1 MEDMAPEIYAYL
13 TEALDYI
20 QRYALR
26 RGDVDWE
33 TVRSEAL
40 VRIQEAQ
47 VLADTHP
54 TLRWVLSCLGDRHS
68 HLISP
73 QSRQES
79 QEGRATSMGLSVVYP
94 EGVIVD
100 VQTNSSAEQAG
111 LLVRDTIATVNG
123 IPVAQLDRTS
133 FRRALYT
140 TPLTLT
146 FTRANQAG
154 QTSVTLHKA
163 SYTAAMRPQ
172 GWPLGPDIGY
182 LELPAVTGND
192 ALLKTYAQAAQQHI
206 RDMDQVG
213 IRHWIIDL
221 RRNGGGDMWAMVVG
235 VNALLGDGECGFFV
249 LPDGNKVSW
258 LPTKAVKM
266 ARLLDESYSLKQPA
280 VAIAVLTS
288 RLTCSAGEFTALA
301 FRGRPQTKSF
311 GEPTA
316 GLPTG
321 NQNKILCDGAQL
333 FLTVALGADRTG
345 RSYDGPILPDQAVA
359 SNWTLF
365 QTEYDPV
372 VITAQAWL
380 RKEKIQDESI

>member
-1 MEDMAPEIYAYL
+1 MEDMTPETYAYL

-20 QRYALR
+20 QCYALR
-26 RGDVDWE
+26 RGNVDWE

-47 VLADTHP
+47 VPADTHP
-54 TLRWVLSCLGDRHS
+54 TLRWILSCLGDRHS

-79 QEGRATSMGLSVVYP
+79 QEGRATSIGISAVYP

-100 VQTNSSAEQAG
+100 VQTNSPAEQAS
-111 LLVRDTIATVNG
+111 LLVRDTITTVNG
-123 IPVAQLDRTS
+123 IPVAQLDRSS
-133 FRRALYT
+133 FMRAFYT

-146 FTRANQAG
+146 FTRANEKGQA
-154 QTSVTLHKA
+154 SVTLHKA
-163 SYTAAMRPQ
+163 SYTAAMKPQ
-172 GWPLGPDIGY
+172 GWLLEPDIGY
-182 LELPAVTGND
+182 LELSAVTGND
-192 ALLKTYAQAAQQHI
+192 ATLKTYAQAAQQHI

-213 IRHWIIDL
+213 IRRWIIDL

-235 VNALLGDGECGFFV
+235 VSALLGDGECGFFV

-266 ARLLDESYSLKQPA
+266 ARLLDESYALKQPA

-301 FRGRPQTKSF
+301 FRGHPRTRSF

-321 NQNKILCDGAQL
+321 NQNKILRDGAQL

-345 RSYDGPILPDQAVA
+345 RAYDGPIVPAQAVA
-359 SNWTLF
+359 SNWKLF

-372 VITAQAWL
+372 VMTTRTWL
-380 RKEKIQDESI
+380 RREKIPDKNI